1 MQELRADELKNIDGG
16 FQLGL
21 TGLAIGSIGIPFII
35 GIISGYFETVPCK

>member
-1 MQELRADELKNIDGG
+1 MQELKTDELKQIDGG
-16 FQLGL
+16 FGLGI